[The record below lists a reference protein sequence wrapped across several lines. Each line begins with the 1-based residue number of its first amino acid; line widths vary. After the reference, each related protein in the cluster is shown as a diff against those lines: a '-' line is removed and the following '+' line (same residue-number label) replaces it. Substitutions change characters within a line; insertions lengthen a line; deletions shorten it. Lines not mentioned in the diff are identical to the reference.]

1 MIKKSELTLKQ
12 KLIMKVHVIRLF
24 MFSTVQ
30 IAHKAACR
38 DDLDDDE
45 FVMEVAESEP
55 GVKSR
60 RRRRRGRLSN
70 LLAPSLFRN
79 IPFSCTRTSA

>member
-1 MIKKSELTLKQ
+1 MIKKKSELTLKQ

-24 MFSTVQ
+24 MFSMVR

-45 FVMEVAESEP
+45 FVTEVAKSEP

-60 RRRRRGRLSN
+60 RRRCQSSN
-70 LLAPSLFRN
+70 LLVPSLSQN
-79 IPFSCTRTSA
+79 TPLACTRTSA

>member
-12 KLIMKVHVIRLF
+12 KLMKVHVIRLF

-45 FVMEVAESEP
+45 FVMEVAELEP
-55 GVKSR
+55 GRR

-70 LLAPSLFRN
+70 LLGLSLFGN
-79 IPFSCTRTSA
+79 IPFSCRRTSV

>member
-1 MIKKSELTLKQ
+1 
-12 KLIMKVHVIRLF
+12 

-45 FVMEVAESEP
+45 FVMVVAESEP
-55 GVKSR
+55 GRRR

-70 LLAPSLFRN
+70 LLAPPSLFQN
-79 IPFSCTRTSA
+79 ILFSCTQTSV